1 MYIKKEVKANLFRF
15 LLKRERSRAGDREK
29 RQRKKRRSLVSTI
42 TFPRIWKFL
51 IVYNLHGVQ
60 MSIMI
65 VALFEIE
72 VLRKFQD
79 IFYQDSV
86 LLKFWLLLNFINLKS
101 SVSWRLDRFLALTR
115 LYKLTFMPIWANQ
128 QNTVTTDY

>member
-1 MYIKKEVKANLFRF
+1 
-15 LLKRERSRAGDREK
+15 
-29 RQRKKRRSLVSTI
+29 
-42 TFPRIWKFL
+42 
-51 IVYNLHGVQ
+51 

-101 SVSWRLDRFLALTR
+101 SVS
-115 LYKLTFMPIWANQ
+115 
-128 QNTVTTDY
+128 